1 MRIPPYVA
9 LIPVCAGV
17 FVAADDQTVIVTVL
31 PQIMLDMGVL
41 VHELDRISWTITGYL
56 LGYVAA
62 MPLIGRVSDVWGHRR
77 VYAWCTALFVVG
89 SATVAMMPS
98 LNWLVA
104 ARIFQAVGAGALVPI
119 SIAIVGDL
127 FPPGR
132 RGVPLGIMGASAEA
146 GAVIGPLWGG
156 IIIRYLDW
164 RWVFWMNIPLGV
176 AVVVALLLLLKA
188 SPRHRAPIDYFGG
201 ALITASLATMTL
213 GVARVD
219 TPDALMVA
227 YLVLAVVC
235 LVLFIWRQR
244 SAIAPLLPASMFR
257 IRTFNAANVTHI
269 LVGGALIIA
278 MMTIPFMANTIMQQT
293 PLEGGLLLM
302 RLTAGIAVGAILG
315 GMASQRMDCRIPTIF
330 GLALAAVGLGFMS
343 RWGLGVGDPWMTV
356 HLVTSGVGFG
366 LLIAPI
372 ALAATNS
379 VDPADRGTAAGVV
392 TATRIVG
399 MTLGLATLTAWGTGR
414 FQGLVA
420 GVRLPFPLP
429 GETLEQTQQRV
440 QEFQDVAT
448 GAGLTLFNDF
458 FLVAMAVCL
467 IAMAPAAL
475 MVWRRGKDEP

>member
-235 LVLFIWRQR
+235 LALFIWRQR

-278 MMTIPFMANTIMQQT
+278 MMTIPFMANTIMQRT
-293 PLEGGLLLM
+293 PPRGWPAADAIDGRHSRRGHTGRHGVPANGLSHTDDL
-302 RLTAGIAVGAILG
+302 RAGAGSRWTRVHE
-315 GMASQRMDCRIPTIF
+315 S
-330 GLALAAVGLGFMS
+330 LGFGRGRSLDDGTPGDVRRRLRAADSANRSGGHQFGRSGRPRNCRWRGDGDPHSWHDPWGWPRSRPGEPGGSRVLWPVCVSRSRCRARRSSRRSSVCRSFRMS
-343 RWGLGVGDPWMTV
+343 RRV
-356 HLVTSGVGFG
+356 
-366 LLIAPI
+366 
-372 ALAATNS
+372 
-379 VDPADRGTAAGVV
+379 PA
-392 TATRIVG
+392 
-399 MTLGLATLTAWGTGR
+399 
-414 FQGLVA
+414 
-420 GVRLPFPLP
+420 
-429 GETLEQTQQRV
+429 
-440 QEFQDVAT
+440 
-448 GAGLTLFNDF
+448 
-458 FLVAMAVCL
+458 
-467 IAMAPAAL
+467 
-475 MVWRRGKDEP
+475 